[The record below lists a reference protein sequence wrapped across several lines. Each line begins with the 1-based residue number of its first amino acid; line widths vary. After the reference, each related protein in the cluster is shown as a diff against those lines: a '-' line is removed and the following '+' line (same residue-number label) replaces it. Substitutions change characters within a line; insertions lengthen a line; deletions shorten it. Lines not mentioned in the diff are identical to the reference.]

1 MSTYYADYDDDPP
14 TVELPAIDLH
24 NYALSDAP
32 RKVCDRCSAA
42 SRTHDEFCPQCAIR
56 FSRRR
61 PGQRRLIT
69 LLVSVLIIAG
79 LIAAGAMMVAYNN
92 AMTASAAAQSLQ
104 IPADVAN
111 LEGRQ
116 TPGLAGSQLTTN

>member
-1 MSTYYADYDDDPP
+1 MSIYHADYDDDPP

-24 NYALSDAP
+24 NHVLSDAP
-32 RKVCDRCSAA
+32 RKVCDRCGAA
-42 SRTHDEFCPQCAIR
+42 SRTQDEFCPQCAIR

-104 IPADVAN
+104 IPADGAN
-111 LEGRQ
+111 
-116 TPGLAGSQLTTN
+116 PGWFSIHRIDWLPAHN